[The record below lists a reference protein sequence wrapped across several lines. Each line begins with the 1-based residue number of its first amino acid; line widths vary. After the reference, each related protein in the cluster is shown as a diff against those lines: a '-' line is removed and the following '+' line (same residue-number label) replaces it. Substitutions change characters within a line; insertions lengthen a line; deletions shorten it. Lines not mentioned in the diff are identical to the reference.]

1 MLSFPSRPVTE
12 SLLLAAV
19 WGALLGVVSA
29 LITRRVL
36 AALNALLALVHLEEP
51 KDG

>member
-1 MLSFPSRPVTE
+1 MTVGQFLS
-12 SLLLAAV
+12 AAI

-36 AALNALLALVHLEEP
+36 AALNGLLTLVHLEGP